1 MEVLEVKPD
10 DDFRLFLKFKDGV
23 SGSVDLSSYVGQG
36 VFSAWLEPGFF
47 KKVSITEE
55 GALEWPGGIDLCPD
69 ALYMRMTGKKPEDL
83 FPSLIGNLAHA

>member
-1 MEVLEVKPD
+1 MEVIEVKPAD
-10 DDFRLFLKFKDGV
+10 EFRLFLRFKDGV
-23 SGSVDLSSYVGQG
+23 SGFVDLSSYVGRG
-36 VFSAWLEPGFF
+36 VFSAWLESGVFQ
-47 KKVSITEE
+47 KVTITEV